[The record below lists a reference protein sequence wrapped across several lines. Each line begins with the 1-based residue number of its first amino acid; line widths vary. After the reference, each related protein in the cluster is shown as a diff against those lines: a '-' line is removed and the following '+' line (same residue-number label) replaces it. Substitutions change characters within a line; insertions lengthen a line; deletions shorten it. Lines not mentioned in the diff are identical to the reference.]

1 MSNQSIHWSIIISAL
16 FLFLSPLNPVLG
28 QQRLDLGV
36 VFSPEFNRV
45 QSAARISEPEQD
57 RTFGG
62 EGFSLGFVAGAYL
75 EYEIVSGLFLRGGLN
90 YARQRYSY
98 EVRRERLG
106 EPEPATG
113 LNRVVYT
120 AIEIPVALLYRFRY
134 APNNDRFLIGIG
146 GVADRWL
153 GDPQVETDFVAGSSD
168 RSFIQEAYRSV
179 KAFVGYDRYLSDRF
193 VLGIEPYVSYS
204 PTRFHFETETVAKNT
219 LQGGIALRL
228 RFDN

>member
-16 FLFLSPLNPVLG
+16 YIFLCPFNSLSG

-36 VFSPEFNRV
+36 VLAPEFNRV
-45 QSAARISEPEQD
+45 QSIAQPSEREQG
-57 RTFGG
+57 RTYGG
-62 EGFSLGFVAGAYL
+62 QGLSIGFVAGAYL
-75 EYEIVSGLFLRGGLN
+75 EYEVLSGLYLRGGLN

-98 EVRRERLG
+98 EVSRDPVE
-106 EPEPATG
+106 ETDPTTA

-120 AIEIPVALLYRFRY
+120 AIEIPFAILYRFRY
-134 APNNDRFLIGIG
+134 APNNDRFLIGVG

-153 GDPQVETDFVAGSSD
+153 GDPQIETDFVTGSSD
-168 RSFIQEAYRSV
+168 RSFIQEATRSV
-179 KAFVGYDRYLSDRF
+179 NAFIGYDRYIADRF
-193 VLGIEPYVSYS
+193 VLGIEPYISYS
-204 PTRFHFETETVAKNT
+204 PTQFHFETETVAKNT

>member
-1 MSNQSIHWSIIISAL
+1 MSNESIHWSIIFSAL
-16 FLFLSPLNPVLG
+16 YIFLSPFNSLSG

-45 QSAARISEPEQD
+45 QSTARVSEIEQG
-57 RTFGG
+57 RTYGG
-62 EGFSLGFVAGAYL
+62 DGLSVGFVAGAYL
-75 EYEIVSGLFLRGGLN
+75 EYELLSGLYLRGGLN

-98 EVRRERLG
+98 DVRRDPVAET
-106 EPEPATG
+106 EPTTA
-113 LNRVVYT
+113 LNRIVYT
-120 AIEIPVALLYRFRY
+120 AMEIPVAILYRFRY
-134 APNNDRFLIGIG
+134 APNNDRFLIGFG
-146 GVADRWL
+146 GVVDRWL

-179 KAFVGYDRYLSDRF
+179 NAFIGYDRYLSDRF
-193 VLGIEPYVSYS
+193 VLGIEPYISYS
-204 PTRFHFETETVAKNT
+204 PTQFHFETQSVAKNT